1 MLLLVSYEHIGNFP
15 IIKVQAFVRL
25 MMNPISHH
33 LCVYHLIDP
42 NGFIRILLGIP
53 NVRRL

>member
-1 MLLLVSYEHIGNFP
+1 MSYEHIGNFP

>member
-1 MLLLVSYEHIGNFP
+1 MLLLGKPSVIYQVYEHIGNFP

-42 NGFIRILLGIP
+42 NGFIRVTL
-53 NVRRL
+53 